1 MTMSD
6 GSGPSFQD
14 LLQTA
19 QRVQAELARV
29 QAELAQ
35 KSVEGSAGGGMVVAT
50 ANGRQQLLA
59 VRIEREVVD
68 PNEIPMLQDLVV
80 AAVNQALAKAAE
92 LAQQEMAKVTGGMN
106 LNLGGLPF

>member
-1 MTMSD
+1 MSE
-6 GSGPSFQD
+6 GSQTPSFQE

-19 QRVQAELARV
+19 QRMQQEIGKV

-35 KSVEGSAGGGMVVAT
+35 RRVEGSAGGGMVVAV

-59 VRIEREVVD
+59 VKIEREVVD

-80 AAVNQALAKAAE
+80 AAVSEALKQSHK
-92 LAQQEMAKVTGGMN
+92 LAQEEMGKITGGMN
-106 LNLGGLPF
+106 IPGLM